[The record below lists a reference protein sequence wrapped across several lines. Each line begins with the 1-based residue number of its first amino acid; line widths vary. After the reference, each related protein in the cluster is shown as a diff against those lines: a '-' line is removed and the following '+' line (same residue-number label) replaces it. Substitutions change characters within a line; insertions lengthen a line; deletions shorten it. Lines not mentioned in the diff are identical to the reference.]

1 MSSLVL
7 GVDGGTEGLRAS
19 LFDTSGNQ
27 LSVGIASYRTV
38 HPQTA
43 WAEQSPDDWIQAL
56 GAAVRKCVAGHPVEA
71 IKAMSIDTTCCTVV
85 ALDASG
91 KPLRPAIL
99 WMDMR
104 SSTQADRVSKTG
116 DVALRVNGAGKGA
129 VSAEWMVPKAL
140 WLRENER
147 DVYDAAATICEYQD
161 FVNFYLTGRM
171 CASACN
177 VSIRW
182 HYDSERG
189 WPVSLVETLGMADI
203 LDKWP
208 KDVLQVGDIVG
219 GLTAEAAASMG
230 LPVGLPVAQGGADAF
245 IGMLG
250 LGVVEPGQMALL
262 TGSSHLHLGCVSDMF
277 QSPGVWGTYRGGVL
291 KGTHVVEG
299 GQTSTGS
306 IVAWFRRMCQE
317 LDYEQLNREAMQI
330 APGCDGVICLDHFQG
345 NRTPW
350 TDPLSRGCITGL
362 SLNHTRAHMYRALIE
377 SICYGTECVL
387 EAMREGG
394 FAASTI
400 SIAGGPTKS
409 PLWLQTHADVSQV
422 PLVVTRCSDAPSL
435 GSAIAAA
442 VAVGLFK
449 DIPSACKS
457 MVHVQR
463 VVQPDPALKVTY
475 QRQIERYKKL
485 YAAMRDLREA
495 SGGDDLNEM

>member
-1 MSSLVL
+1 MTSYVL

-19 LFDTSGNQ
+19 LFDAQGTQ
-27 LSVGIASYRTV
+27 VSVGTAAYPTV

-43 WAEQSPDDWIQAL
+43 WAEQSPDDWIRAL
-56 GAAVRKCVAGHPVEA
+56 GDAVRKCIEGQPVDA

-91 KPLRPAIL
+91 KHLRPAIL

-104 SSTQADRVSKTG
+104 SSEQADRVSRTG

-140 WLRENER
+140 WLKENER

-161 FVNFYLTGRM
+161 FMNFYLTGRM
-171 CASACN
+171 CASINN

-182 HYDSERG
+182 HYDRERG

-208 KDVLQVGDIVG
+208 KDVLKLGEIVG
-219 GLTAEAAASMG
+219 GLTAEAAGNMG

-250 LGVVEPGQMALL
+250 LGAVEPGQMALL

-277 QSPGVWGTYRGGVL
+277 ESPGVWGAYRDAVL
-291 KGTHVVEG
+291 EGTHVVEG

-306 IVAWFRRMCQE
+306 VVAWFRRLCRE
-317 LDYEQLNREAMQI
+317 SDYEALNQEAKQI
-330 APGCDGVICLDHFQG
+330 APGCDGVMCLDHYQG

-387 EAMREGG
+387 EAMQRGG

-400 SIAGGPTKS
+400 RIAGGPTKS

-435 GSAIAAA
+435 GSAICAA
-442 VAVGLFK
+442 VSVGLFK
-449 DIPSACKS
+449 DIPSACKT

-463 VVQPDPALKVTY
+463 VVHPDPTLKDVY
-475 QRQIERYKKL
+475 RRQVERYKRL
-485 YAAMRDLREA
+485 YEAMRALRDAE
-495 SGGDDLNEM
+495 